1 MSFGG
6 IEATKAGLARAVRH
20 RRLSDAVRCDLGDL
34 RDTELNCVDEDS
46 VAVSAE
52 TAQISRM
59 AKRALDLTQ
68 LRQLPIG
75 ERLQLVGDLWDS
87 IATDAPGEAFPVSP
101 ELAAELERR
110 LAEHRANP
118 DAARAWQEVK
128 SELLSVVLPTR

>member
-1 MSFGG
+1 M
-6 IEATKAGLARAVRH
+6 
-20 RRLSDAVRCDLGDL
+20 RCDLGDP
-34 RDTELNCVDEDS
+34 RGTDLNCVAKDS
-46 VAVSAE
+46 VAVSAG
-52 TAQISRM
+52 TAQISLM

-110 LAEHRANP
+110 LAEHRANT
-118 DAARAWQEVK
+118 DAARPWQEVR
-128 SELLSVVLPTR
+128 SELLSVVPPAR